1 MIKAHN
7 KRESNTE
14 TRFNGLF
21 YRCRFRSRG
30 GGRTKANMY
39 STIFMKNHFEGYKI
53 PPRYVTRVRSES
65 ILTLKCS
72 QINSSHTG
80 ILINFSADKKHW
92 VHGTHD
98 CVTTL
103 FAFSWFLLKPWNY
116 SNFLKGYIGQKEVRL
131 HSPGWLSSSHNQ
143 IWKLSTADL
152 RLV

>member
-1 MIKAHN
+1 MYFQQFKGYLGHKIHWTLQILFTTQSCLHGSDQTDTTDMMIKAHN

-14 TRFNGLF
+14 TWFNGLF

-80 ILINFSADKKHW
+80 ILINFSADKKHR

-103 FAFSWFLLKPWNY
+103 FAFSWFLLKP
-116 SNFLKGYIGQKEVRL
+116 
-131 HSPGWLSSSHNQ
+131 
-143 IWKLSTADL
+143 
-152 RLV
+152 